1 MQLIPR
7 YLVSNRT
14 IVVANE
20 AGFVTE
26 YRPVY
31 SRQLQV
37 YKGIDNVLEFKL
49 LNADQKPID
58 LSGYTPKFRAFDE
71 NNSLIIEHD
80 GVQLTS
86 DGSTPI
92 KGVFKI
98 TVTENDLLNVK
109 EQFLNYNIHL
119 VDSNN
124 NNVITYSS
132 SHFENNGVIK
142 VSASANPA
150 PRDTYSVTT
159 FTEVTENPSYWTSEA
174 LNAEPGINGN
184 EALHTAVV
192 YTDGYVGDVIV
203 QATLDNQI
211 TGTNDWADINTL
223 TFTGTETEPS
233 PVNFTGVFSHL
244 RFKATANPANKIS
257 KILVRN

>member
-14 IVVANE
+14 TVVANE

-49 LNADQKPID
+49 LNADQKPIS
-58 LSGYTPKFRAFDE
+58 LTGYTPKFRAYDE
-71 NNSLIIEHD
+71 NNSLVIEHD
-80 GVQLTS
+80 GIQVVKN
-86 DGSTPI
+86 STNL
-92 KGVFKI
+92 KGIFKV

-109 EQFLNYNIHL
+109 EQFLKYSIHL
-119 VDSNN
+119 VDSNS
-124 NNVITYSS
+124 NNVITYTNQ
-132 SHFENNGVIK
+132 HFENSSTIK
-142 VSASANPA
+142 VNASANPA
-150 PRDTYSVTT
+150 PRDTYSVGT

-211 TGTNDWADINTL
+211 TGTNDWADIDTL
-223 TFTGTETEPS
+223 TFTGSETEPT
-233 PVNFTGVFSHL
+233 PVNFNGVFSHL
-244 RFKATANPANKIS
+244 RFKASANPANKIS